1 MSGSAAQGPAF
12 RIALVVEAKADADTV
27 GVLVDRVISTC
38 DEAYDEVDVH
48 RTWIG
53 PEQSEAGRSFFDVH
67 LIKTYARDRG
77 IRLVGGRFGGGRPY
91 EAAAKKAV
99 AVALHD
105 DGAAVPNA
113 VVLVVDRDSQAGRNL
128 GIAEADEVHDAGE
141 LGAHLV
147 TGVARRG
154 REAWVLN
161 AFEPRDDGER
171 AALNAVNRRVS
182 FNVARTPQRLNGPAG
197 DERDPKR
204 VVAELMSVARQA
216 DAVATCPLDA
226 LRERGEGS
234 GLRAF
239 LERAQRLCSLWR
251 NEPG

>member
-1 MSGSAAQGPAF
+1 MSESAAEGTAF

-27 GVLVDRVISTC
+27 GVLVDRVISSC
-38 DEAYDEVDVH
+38 DAAYDDIDVH

-53 PEQSEAGRSFFDVH
+53 PEQSEAGRSFFDGH
-67 LIKTYARDRG
+67 LIKTYARERQ
-77 IRLVGGRFGGGRPY
+77 IRLVGGRFGGKRPY

-113 VVLVVDRDSQAGRNL
+113 VVLVVDQDSQSDRALGLAAADAEHDTGR
-128 GIAEADEVHDAGE
+128 

-147 TGVARRG
+147 AGVANRC

-161 AFEPRDDGER
+161 AFEPHDDSER
-171 AALNAVNRRVS
+171 AALNAVNDRVS
-182 FNVARTPQRLNGPAG
+182 FNVTRTPQRLNGPAG

-204 VVAELMSVARQA
+204 VVAELMSPERQA